1 MEEKNIII
9 NIDNKLKKQ
18 IKQKLILKNLSMKK
32 YLTKLITDDLE
43 NTN

>member
-18 IKQKLILKNLSMKK
+18 IKQKLILNNLSMKK